1 MKPDAPEP
9 ATEVGNAAAGNLVTG
24 EFLDRVRDRLAG
36 ESSTPEP
43 ARLAAAIRAEAGG
56 LLADTDLLR
65 ALRLLQ
71 TELTGAGVLE
81 PLLHDPCVADVL
93 VTGPD
98 AVWVDRGRGIEKT
111 SITFPDEAAVR
122 RLAQRLA
129 LSAGRRLDDAQ
140 PWVDGRLSGREG
152 ARGES
157 FGVRLHAVL
166 APVAHAGTCL
176 SLRILRPA
184 TQGLDKLAT
193 AGAVPGDAK
202 ALLQQI
208 IRARLAFLVVG
219 GTGAGKTTLL
229 SGLLA
234 EVDAAERIVC
244 VEDAAELA
252 PPHPHVVRLVARTAN
267 VEGAGRVTV
276 RDLVRQALRMRPDRI
291 VVGEVRG
298 AEVVDLLTALNT
310 GHDGGAGTVHANS
323 PGEVPARLEALAAL
337 GGMDRA
343 ALHSQLAAAVQVVA
357 HVHRR
362 ADGSRGLREI
372 GLVERDGAGRVG
384 IAPAWRADCAATP
397 AAPALARLLRERLD
411 P

>member
-1 MKPDAPEP
+1 MSTILT
-9 ATEVGNAAAGNLVTG
+9 TEL
-24 EFLDRVRDRLAG
+24 LDRVRERLATETG
-36 ESSTPEP
+36 DPDP
-43 ARLAAAIRAEAGG
+43 AQVAAAIRAEAGG
-56 LLADTDLLR
+56 VLGDTDLLR

-81 PLLHDPCVADVL
+81 PLLHDPHVADVL

-98 AVWVDRGRGIEKT
+98 AVWIDRGHGLERT
-111 SITFPDEAAVR
+111 SITFSDEAAVR

-140 PWVDGRLSGREG
+140 PWVDGRLTGTG
-152 ARGES
+152 AALGDS

-166 APVAHAGTCL
+166 APVAHGGTCL
-176 SLRILRPA
+176 SLRVLRPA
-184 TQGLDKLAT
+184 TQGLDALAS
-193 AGAVPGDAK
+193 AGAVPADAK
-202 ALLQQI
+202 VLLKRI
-208 IRARLAFLVVG
+208 VRARLAFLVVG

-234 EVDAAERIVC
+234 TVDPSERIVC

-267 VEGAGRVTV
+267 VEGVGAITV

-323 PGEVPARLEALAAL
+323 PREVPARLEALAAL

-343 ALHSQLAAAVQVVA
+343 ALHSQLAAAVQVVV

-362 ADGSRGLREI
+362 TDGSRGLREI
-372 GLVERDGAGRVG
+372 GLVHRSGEGHVR
-384 IAPAWRADCAATP
+384 ITPAWHDTD
-397 AAPALARLLRERLD
+397 AAPAATDLSSLLAERLD
-411 P
+411 R